1 MDQYYKVLVIPLDGS
16 RMIAKDKFGIEC
28 ISKCV
33 FKSKISEVK
42 NNVFLTYA
50 WSMFPIDSHCKY
62 QKTFIFVQYSRN
74 LQYSTCNLGIVVE
87 LHRTVIRY
95 IMKTP
100 VLIQNFIFT
109 LMTSF
114 RRWFDIKATILT
126 IWAIK
131 KYYSLSNL
139 HFKKVTFFPSPSSLL
154 VVQK

>member
-74 LQYSTCNLGIVVE
+74 LLYSTCNLGIVVE

-109 LMTSF
+109 LMTSCDVDLISK
-114 RRWFDIKATILT
+114 RQYWLYEPLKNTTHYQTCISRK
-126 IWAIK
+126 
-131 KYYSLSNL
+131 SLSFRHL
-139 HFKKVTFFPSPSSLL
+139 HRYL
-154 VVQK
+154 